1 VQTFSELGLDATL
14 LKALAAEGYETP
26 TPIQAQAIPPVLAGK
41 DLLGIAQTGTGK
53 TAAFALP
60 ILHRLKASGARVERR
75 TPRVLVLAPTRELAN
90 QIADSFRVYGKN
102 MGVTVAVFVGG
113 VKYGAQIKA
122 LAPGVDVL
130 VATPGRLLDHM
141 SQGTVKLDTTS
152 VLVLDEADQM
162 LDLGFLEPIKKIV
175 RKLPPLRQNLFFS
188 ATMPKAIAEL
198 AGDILRN
205 PQEVSVTP
213 QATTVEK
220 ITQKVLHIEQGAKR
234 DLLVELLAQRE
245 VKRAIVFTR
254 TKHGA
259 DKLVQYLEK
268 AGLDAA
274 AIHGNKS
281 QGQRERALAAFKKG
295 QVQSLVATDIAARGI
310 DVDDITHVFQFELP
324 NVPESYVH
332 RIGRTAR
339 AGAEG
344 AAVALVDTTER
355 GLLRDIEKLTGQA
368 IPSED
373 RRVDQSR
380 PLPEGR
386 PEPQR
391 AAKQAQRKR
400 SRARPADRAPRDGG
414 EARGASFGHRTAAAS
429 PRADAAPRAGFG
441 QRPQAEKPSG
451 GFGQRPTPSKANG
464 YGRETSAKRSDWSP
478 VDTAGEARPQRVR

>member
-1 VQTFSELGLDATL
+1 MQTFTDLGLHPAL
-14 LKALAAEGYETP
+14 LKALATEGYETP

-60 ILHRLKASGARVERR
+60 LLHRLGATPGRAERR
-75 TPRVLVLAPTRELAN
+75 SPRILVLAPTRELAN
-90 QIADSFRVYGKN
+90 QIADSFRTYGKN

-141 SQGTVKLDTTS
+141 SQGTVKLDQTHA
-152 VLVLDEADQM
+152 LVLDEADQM

-175 RKLPPLRQNLFFS
+175 RKMPSERQNLFFS
-188 ATMPKAIAEL
+188 ATMPPAIAAL
-198 AGDILRN
+198 AGEILRN
-205 PQEVSVTP
+205 PQEVRVTP

-220 ITQKVLHIEQGAKR
+220 IAQKVLFVEAGAKK
-234 DLLVELLAQRE
+234 DLLVELLADRA
-245 VKRAIVFTR
+245 VKRALVFTR

-259 DKLVQYLEK
+259 DKLTQYLEK
-268 AGLDAA
+268 SGLNAV

-281 QGQRERALAAFKKG
+281 QGQRERALAEFKAGK
-295 QVQSLVATDIAARGI
+295 VQSLIATDIASRGI
-310 DVDDITHVFQFELP
+310 DVDDVTHVFQYELP
-324 NVPESYVH
+324 NVPEAYVH

-344 AAVALVDTTER
+344 AAITLCDVTER
-355 GLLRDIEKLTGQA
+355 GLLRDIEKLTKLA

-373 RRVDQSR
+373 RRLDQSR
-380 PLPEGR
+380 PMPEGR

-400 SRARPADRAPRDGG
+400 GRARPEGGRDSRPAAAPASG
-414 EARGASFGHRTAAAS
+414 EARPSFGHRQTQAAK
-429 PRADAAPRAGFG
+429 PTGEFGRAP
-441 QRPQAEKPSG
+441 
-451 GFGQRPTPSKANG
+451 RPTPSKANG
-464 YGRETSAKRSDWSP
+464 YGRDTGTAAKRSDWSP
-478 VDTAGEARPQRVR
+478 MADTGEARPTRRR